1 MIDEEITH
9 WYKDEKGELHRTCIR
24 LESAPPQLVKGY
36 PKDGLI
42 TIRLTNTVGAIG
54 FKLNPAE
61 ALQLSMSLI
70 NLAREQM
77 QSKRSLWQAFEE

>member
-1 MIDEEITH
+1 MIDEDITH
-9 WYKDEKGELHRTCIR
+9 WYKDEKGELQRTCIR

-61 ALQLSMSLI
+61 ALQLSMSLT